1 MSRGAKHQG
10 RRIAAALSIAFALA
24 GGLTAA
30 GAAEAA
36 STLETVRESGT
47 LKLGIRDDAPPFSFI
62 DENGQPKGY
71 SVSLCEAVGGIVG
84 SSLGLDNLAVEFVP
98 VTAENRFAALADG
111 RIDLLCGATTVTL
124 ERRAKVDFSLQTFVT
139 GASVLYRSDG
149 PANFAALAGRKV
161 GVRAGTTTDDGLRRA
176 LSEAGIKA
184 DVVAIGSHD
193 AAREALEAGEIAAY
207 FADRAILVM
216 LARQAKNP
224 GQLVLSK
231 RFFSFE
237 PYALAMRRGNSD
249 FRLLVDRA
257 LVRLYRGKAIVR
269 IYEDSFGNARMSD
282 LLRAMF
288 TLQSLPD

>member
-1 MSRGAKHQG
+1 MNRGAKSQG
-10 RRIAAALSIAFALA
+10 RRIAAALTVVVALA
-24 GGLTAA
+24 SGLTAA
-30 GAAEAA
+30 GVAEAA

-47 LKLGIRDDAPPFSFI
+47 LKLGVRDDAPPFSFL
-62 DENGQPKGY
+62 DENGQPQGY

-84 SSLGLDNLAVEFVP
+84 SSLGLDNLAVAFVP

-149 PANFAALAGRKV
+149 PANFAALAGRRV

-176 LSEAGIKA
+176 LSEAGIEA
-184 DVVAIGSHD
+184 EVVAIGSHD

-224 GQLVLSK
+224 EQLVLAK

-237 PYALAMRRGNSD
+237 PYALAMRRGDPD

-269 IYEDSFGNARMSD
+269 IYEDSFGQARMSD